1 MNISVKWVTED
12 VQADSSLLYLIT
24 YENMNNLFKLPRE
37 EFLLK
42 FYNPLQ
48 LNRKKVLDKE
58 LSDLDW
64 EIHQHSLLSYATQ
77 LYFVAKDPMKDQ
89 RTFTQLML
97 EYHMPTELIDY
108 PPNKKRV
115 AYKMTCVKCGKKEE
129 FDQYRVNMIYQSKKS
144 LPRTCLKCKGRDIN
158 SQ

>member
-24 YENMNNLFKLPRE
+24 YENMSNLFKLPRE

-64 EIHQHSLLSYATQ
+64 EIHQHSLLSYAT
-77 LYFVAKDPMKDQ
+77 
-89 RTFTQLML
+89 
-97 EYHMPTELIDY
+97 
-108 PPNKKRV
+108 
-115 AYKMTCVKCGKKEE
+115 
-129 FDQYRVNMIYQSKKS
+129 
-144 LPRTCLKCKGRDIN
+144 
-158 SQ
+158 